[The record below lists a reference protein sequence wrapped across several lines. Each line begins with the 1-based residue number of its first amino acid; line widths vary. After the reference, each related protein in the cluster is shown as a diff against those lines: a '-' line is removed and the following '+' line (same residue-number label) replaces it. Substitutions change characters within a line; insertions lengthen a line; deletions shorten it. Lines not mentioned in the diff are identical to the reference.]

1 MFRILFNIFLV
12 YLVLCFLAASFIIFK
27 GYPANFL
34 FFILI
39 SLLIVG
45 IILWLVIAI
54 RTFIF
59 KKRLVLCIER
69 LIAGDYAS
77 GIKIRSKFEDEITK
91 LAKLI
96 NRLVDQL
103 RAYDS
108 LRSQS
113 VSLNYRSLETVFT
126 TVKEGIIIADIEKN
140 ILKFNLAAQSIFDVE
155 IQTMSF
161 DALEHQPENKQF
173 FELLKDTIERT
184 KFYKKRE
191 VIIKLPIRNSTRRL
205 ITRLIPLKDDSE
217 NVKLIIVFLNEIN
230 DIPSSEANQL

>member
-1 MFRILFNIFLV
+1 MFRILFNIFLA
-12 YLVLCFLAASFIIFK
+12 YLVLCFLAVFFIILQ
-27 GYPANFL
+27 GYPSDFL
-34 FFILI
+34 LFILA

-45 IILWLVIAI
+45 IIIWLVIAI

-59 KKRLVLCIER
+59 KKSLVVCIEH

-77 GIKIRSKFEDEITK
+77 GIKMRSKFEDEITK

-96 NRLVDQL
+96 NKLVDQL
-103 RAYDS
+103 RVYDS

-113 VSLNYRSLETVFT
+113 VSLNYRSLETIFT
-126 TVKEGIIIADIEKN
+126 TVKEGIIIADIEKS

-155 IQTMSF
+155 VQTMSF

-173 FELLKDTIERT
+173 FELLKDTVKRT

-191 VIIKLPIRNSTRRL
+191 VIIKLPIRNSTRKL
-205 ITRLIPLKDDSE
+205 IARVTPLKDDTE
-217 NVKLIIVFLNEIN
+217 NVKLIIIFLDKIS
-230 DIPSSEANQL
+230 DIPSSEVNQ

>member
-1 MFRILFNIFLV
+1 M
-12 YLVLCFLAASFIIFK
+12 
-27 GYPANFL
+27 
-34 FFILI
+34 I

-113 VSLNYRSLETVFT
+113 VSLNCRSLETVFT

-140 ILKFNLAAQSIFDVE
+140 ILKFNLAAQTIFDVE

-217 NVKLIIVFLNEIN
+217 NVKLIIIFLNKIS
-230 DIPSSEANQL
+230 DIPSSEANQLEIPQ

>member
-1 MFRILFNIFLV
+1 MFRILFNIFLA
-12 YLVLCFLAASFIIFK
+12 YLVLCFLAVFFIIFQ
-27 GYPANFL
+27 GYPSDFL

-45 IILWLVIAI
+45 IIIWLVIAI

-59 KKRLVLCIER
+59 KKRFVVCIEH

-77 GIKIRSKFEDEITK
+77 GIKMRSKFEDEITK

-96 NRLVDQL
+96 NKLVDQL
-103 RAYDS
+103 RVYDS

-113 VSLNYRSLETVFT
+113 VSLNYRSLETIFT
-126 TVKEGIIIADIEKN
+126 TVKESIIIADIEKS

-155 IQTMSF
+155 VQTMSF
-161 DALEHQPENKQF
+161 DALELQPENKQF
-173 FELLKDTIERT
+173 FELLKDTVKRT

-191 VIIKLPIRNSTRRL
+191 VIIKLPIRNSTRKL
-205 ITRLIPLKDDSE
+205 IVRAIPLKDDDE
-217 NVKLIIVFLNEIN
+217 NVKLIIIFLDKISN
-230 DIPSSEANQL
+230 IPSPEVNQ